1 MSARAEKGMTVL
13 VSIPRPWTASDTCSR
28 HAKGCFT
35 SITRGLWRWSA
46 SVLFKVAI
54 AGSGRPCR
62 FYLLV
67 DSTSQHLRPVSNP
80 SPWLLCPLC
89 SVAVERKMQ
98 SLRSKQC
105 LERRLAFFFTSLLLL
120 PAVCVAGVVG
130 GDNGFWG
137 LPTRRASQA
146 ARTSAQVPA
155 HKQATCRA
163 TTVQR

>member
-1 MSARAEKGMTVL
+1 MIPSLVHGPRQTRVHGMQRAVSHRSPRDCDSGLHLCCLKSRLRDQGGPA
-13 VSIPRPWTASDTCSR
+13 VSIYSLTRPRSTFD
-28 HAKGCFT
+28 
-35 SITRGLWRWSA
+35 
-46 SVLFKVAI
+46 LF
-54 AGSGRPCR
+54 
-62 FYLLV
+62 
-67 DSTSQHLRPVSNP
+67 SNP

-98 SLRSKQC
+98 SLRSKEC

-120 PAVCVAGVVG
+120 PAACAAGVVG
-130 GDNGFWG
+130 GDYGFWG